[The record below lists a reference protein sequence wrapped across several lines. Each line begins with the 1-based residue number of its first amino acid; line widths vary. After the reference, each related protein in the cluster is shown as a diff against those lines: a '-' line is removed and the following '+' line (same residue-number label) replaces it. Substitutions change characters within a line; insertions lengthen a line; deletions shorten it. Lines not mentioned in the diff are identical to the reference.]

1 MILIQ
6 LFQSQHVFMLAI
18 QLSPSLA
25 NTTQGSERRFDDLS
39 LATAIVTEIEFKR
52 KLKFFLCFDRLDLF
66 HKLTV
71 LRKDT
76 GVD

>member
-1 MILIQ
+1 MILVQ

-52 KLKFFLCFDRLDLF
+52 KLKFFL
-66 HKLTV
+66 
-71 LRKDT
+71 
-76 GVD
+76 